1 MCSSKFYVV
10 VVQWRQ
16 RNVQKSVV
24 YVQSCCFFF
33 SNKKHIAFLSF
44 SLLLLKLPDVFTG
57 FDSDKLSP
65 GVLDWLLGEY
75 ELTGWSSKKH
85 KFTYR

>member
-1 MCSSKFYVV
+1 MTAKKCTKKRGV
-10 VVQWRQ
+10 RA
-16 RNVQKSVV
+16 KLL
-24 YVQSCCFFF
+24 FFF
-33 SNKKHIAFLSF
+33 FPNKKHIAFLSF

-75 ELTGWSSKKH
+75 ELTG
-85 KFTYR
+85 

>member
-1 MCSSKFYVV
+1 MTAKKCTKKRGVRAKLLLLFF
-10 VVQWRQ
+10 
-16 RNVQKSVV
+16 
-24 YVQSCCFFF
+24 QS
-33 SNKKHIAFLSF
+33 KHIAFLSF

-75 ELTGWSSKKH
+75 ELTG
-85 KFTYR
+85 

>member
-1 MCSSKFYVV
+1 MCSDGKEMYKKAWCTCKVV
-10 VVQWRQ
+10 VAFL
-16 RNVQKSVV
+16 
-24 YVQSCCFFF
+24 QS
-33 SNKKHIAFLSF
+33 KHIAFLSF

-75 ELTGWSSKKH
+75 ELTG
-85 KFTYR
+85 

>member
-1 MCSSKFYVV
+1 MCSDGKEMYKKAWCTCKVV
-10 VVQWRQ
+10 VAFF
-16 RNVQKSVV
+16 
-24 YVQSCCFFF
+24 QS
-33 SNKKHIAFLSF
+33 KHIAFLSF

-75 ELTGWSSKKH
+75 ELTG
-85 KFTYR
+85 

>member
-1 MCSSKFYVV
+1 MCSDGKEMYKKAWCTCKVV
-10 VVQWRQ
+10 VVFF
-16 RNVQKSVV
+16 
-24 YVQSCCFFF
+24 QS
-33 SNKKHIAFLSF
+33 KYIAFLSF

-75 ELTGWSSKKH
+75 ELTG
-85 KFTYR
+85 